1 MVKYV
6 QERRISL
13 FLIELMVAL
22 LFFALAAALCM
33 QFFVQANQISRQSVN
48 LNQAIFITSSLA
60 EEFRATNGLMPNQ
73 TFYFDQ
79 DWNETNAEDAVFI
92 STFSVISTANNM
104 RLATIAVFEIL
115 GDPIYT
121 LEVTIWP

>member
-1 MVKYV
+1 LVKYV